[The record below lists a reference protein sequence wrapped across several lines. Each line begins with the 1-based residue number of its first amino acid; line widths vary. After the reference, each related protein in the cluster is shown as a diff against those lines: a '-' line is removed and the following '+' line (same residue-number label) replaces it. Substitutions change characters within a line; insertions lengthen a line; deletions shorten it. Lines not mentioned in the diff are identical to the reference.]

1 MYVFP
6 KLTPRSKSHYLY
18 QTIDSMD
25 SIDFPSSLLS
35 LNAPIRGFLI
45 NTPITILRNM
55 KAKPFPTLFEKQRVP
70 SYHELRENRSRL
82 QAKPSALIL
91 RKEVS

>member
-1 MYVFP
+1 
-6 KLTPRSKSHYLY
+6 
-18 QTIDSMD
+18 MD

-55 KAKPFPTLFEKQRVP
+55 KAKPFPTLFEKQRVLLEYEGIP
-70 SYHELRENRSRL
+70 ADVGNLESLGYDL
-82 QAKPSALIL
+82 
-91 RKEVS
+91 